1 MTMMVV
7 VLMIV
12 FHLQNVDEVIGFS
25 RVPWQ
30 LKNNE
35 FYSAADSI
43 MIFFC
48 YRCLN
53 SIYSSSNWQLCI
65 KPATTS
71 EMDRLQQNV

>member
-1 MTMMVV
+1 MMMMVV

-35 FYSAADSI
+35 FYSAADCL
-43 MIFFC
+43 MDFFAI
-48 YRCLN
+48 
-53 SIYSSSNWQLCI
+53 S
-65 KPATTS
+65 
-71 EMDRLQQNV
+71 V